1 MNFSDTSGMI
11 FLTTAI
17 PMVTALLIMISGKKP
32 NLRESWAVIGATLTF
47 LSVLNLLPQIL
58 AGGHPEH
65 TFFTILP
72 GVSITFRLDG
82 MGLLF
87 AGTSSFLWILA
98 AFFSAAVF
106 SALNAGWILVV
117 Q

>member
-1 MNFSDTSGMI
+1 MDISDTSGMI

-72 GVSITFRLDG
+72 GCPPGCRR
-82 MGLLF
+82 
-87 AGTSSFLWILA
+87 FL
-98 AFFSAAVF
+98 
-106 SALNAGWILVV
+106 
-117 Q
+117 